1 MLGDK
6 KDPGKKTP
14 GLFYTKM
21 AKVKFFMLYKRPFQ
35 QYKRR
40 LYTRTSPDGQH

>member
-1 MLGDK
+1 MVGDK
-6 KDPGKKTP
+6 KDPGMKTP

-35 QYKRR
+35 RYKRR